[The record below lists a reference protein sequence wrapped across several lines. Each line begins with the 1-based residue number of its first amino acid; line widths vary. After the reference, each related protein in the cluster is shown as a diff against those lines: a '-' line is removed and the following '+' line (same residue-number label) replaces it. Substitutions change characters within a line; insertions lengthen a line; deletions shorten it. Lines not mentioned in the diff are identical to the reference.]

1 MSSLS
6 VAAVACDSKRTGCY
20 GNLTSLTD
28 RASTLVDGLTNV
40 GSQRNHEL
48 IAQLE
53 QLRDHEK
60 ELAETTIAQ
69 REQEHEQAFNGY
81 IDAYVGSYTT
91 HLSGSIGDTTQLT
104 AILGTAAE
112 LNGDTA
118 VAQSVVD
125 LPTRSTM

>member
-1 MSSLS
+1 M
-6 VAAVACDSKRTGCY
+6 
-20 GNLTSLTD
+20 
-28 RASTLVDGLTNV
+28 TNV

-112 LNGDTA
+112 LNG
-118 VAQSVVD
+118 VLRWRSPWSIW
-125 LPTRSTM
+125 PTRSTM